1 MKKLVNV
8 LAIALTAG
16 VLALAA
22 DLFRRVGIVLYSEQY
37 LAFLLALAMALI
49 FLHVPVSGRQ
59 RTGAVPWYDLAAAL
73 ASFLACVYV
82 GVRFPDLSQ
91 MVSSPTPDG
100 VLAAAVLGLLMLE
113 GLRRTTGW
121 ALTIVT
127 VGFFLL
133 ALVAAH
139 LPGDLAG
146 LSIPPAR
153 LTFYTAWDSTA
164 ILGMPMKIITT
175 VVMAFV
181 FFGNVLF
188 KAGGSNFFSD
198 ISIALMGRY
207 RGGPAKIAILGSS
220 LFGMISG
227 SVVANVATVG
237 VVTIPLMKRAGFKPH
252 VAAAIE
258 AAASTGGQ
266 LMPPVMGVTAFL
278 MAEFLQVP
286 YAEVALAAALPSVL
300 YYAAL
305 FIQADLEAA
314 RNNILPIDEA
324 QIPKLSKVLKD
335 GWYFPIPFAV
345 LIVALFSFGYEPETA
360 ALLATLSLILLALVF
375 GFQGKRIGFGDFAVM
390 MRETALSVLSL
401 FMVGAAAGVIIGT
414 LNYSGVGFG
423 LTLSLL
429 HIAGGSLMGLLLL
442 AAVAS
447 ILLGMGMP
455 TVGVYILLA
464 TLVAPALIQMHIAPM
479 AAHMFIM
486 YYGMLS
492 MITPPVAIGAFAAAN
507 LADAEPMLTG
517 YTAMRFGWTVFVI
530 PFFFVFSGT
539 LLLIGT
545 PLAIIIDFITAIVG
559 VWFISA
565 AMMGYSVRRL
575 AFAWRAYYGI
585 AGICLLIPVN
595 LFAGGRWV
603 NLAGVCPAVL
613 LFFWER
619 LMRRRRAAVA

>member
-1 MKKLVNV
+1 MKRLIDV
-8 LAIALTAG
+8 LAITLTAG

-37 LAFLLALAMALI
+37 LAFLLALAMALL
-49 FLHVPVSGRQ
+49 FLHVPVGGRQ
-59 RTGAVPWYDLAAAL
+59 RTGRVPWYDIAAAL
-73 ASFLACVYV
+73 ASFLACAYV
-82 GVRFPDLSQ
+82 GIRFPDLSQ
-91 MVSSPTPDG
+91 MVSTPTPDG

-127 VGFFLL
+127 LGFFLL

-286 YAEVALAAALPSVL
+286 YSEVALAAALPSVL

-314 RNNILPIDEA
+314 RNNILPIDKD
-324 QIPKLSKVLKD
+324 QIPRLSKVLKE

-345 LIVALFSFGYEPETA
+345 LIIALFWFGYEPETA
-360 ALLATLSLILLALVF
+360 ALLATLSMIVLALVF
-375 GFQGKRIGFGDFAVM
+375 GFQGKRIGFGDFGVM

-429 HIAGGSLMGLLLL
+429 HLAGGSLIGLLLL

-464 TLVAPALIQMHIAPM
+464 TLVAPALIGMHIAPM

-492 MITPPVAIGAFAAAN
+492 MITPPVAIGAFAAASI
-507 LADAEPMLTG
+507 ADAEPMRTG

-539 LLLIGT
+539 LLLIGS
-545 PLAIIIDFITAIVG
+545 PLAIVIDFVTAIFG

-575 AFAWRAYYGI
+575 ALSWRA
-585 AGICLLIPVN
+585 
-595 LFAGGRWV
+595 
-603 NLAGVCPAVL
+603 
-613 LFFWER
+613 
-619 LMRRRRAAVA
+619 

>member
-59 RTGAVPWYDLAAAL
+59 RSGAVPWYDLAAAL
-73 ASFLACVYV
+73 ASFLACAYV

-139 LPGDLAG
+139 LPGDLAV

-603 NLAGVCPAVL
+603 NLAGVCLAVL